1 MTAMWFFFSSASFP
15 IEPLDKKGHSLSKSK
30 KVEKLERRLEKVSNP
45 EKKAR
50 IKEKIKKITY
60 GEQGD
65 ALGLAAL
72 ISGII
77 SILLSIAVLAFLGIE
92 LQLLVFIG
100 LLLGAA
106 AIIIGIVDLRYT
118 DMPGQAY
125 AAIVA
130 GGLGLIAAIIALI
143 FVK

>member
-1 MTAMWFFFSSASFP
+1 MWFFFSSASFP
-15 IEPLDKKGHSLSKSK
+15 IEPLDKKGHGLSKSK

-106 AIIIGIVDLRYT
+106 AIIIGTVDLRYT
-118 DMPGQAY
+118 DMIGQAY